1 MAVGKKYQPMESMCD
16 ASAKKKH
23 CREDEEEKYHQEEI
37 NIYEQG

>member
-23 CREDEEEKYHQEEI
+23 GRENEETHHQEEI
-37 NIYEQG
+37 STNE